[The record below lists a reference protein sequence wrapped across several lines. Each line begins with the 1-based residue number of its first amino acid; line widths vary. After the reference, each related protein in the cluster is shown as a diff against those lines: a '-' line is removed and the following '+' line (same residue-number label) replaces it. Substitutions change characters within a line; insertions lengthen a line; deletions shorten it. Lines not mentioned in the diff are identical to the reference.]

1 LLGEAQFEHSDL
13 NWSLRRLT
21 REVVPGPDAADVRPP
36 LRRIEELVANIKTSR
51 ATFHRARRAAHLD
64 VRGLA
69 EVWVATQAACI
80 KAIENPTLEALAR
93 RVGYRGHSGLTALGE
108 RALGI
113 AAGEWRETPLS
124 ELISICMDAWS
135 EALRNASPGTDTD
148 DRSKKRETWSDILRR
163 GATF

>member
-93 RVGYRGHSGLTALGE
+93 RVGYRSHSGLTALGE

-113 AAGEWRETPLS
+113 AAGEWRKTPLS
-124 ELISICMDAWS
+124 KVISTCMDVWS
-135 EALRNASPGTDTD
+135 EALRNASPGTDPD
-148 DRSKKRETWSDILRR
+148 DRSKTKRR